1 MACDESCFDAELHL
15 QGRAAPEFHPVSSC
29 RPGQA
34 EAAWRLVRPRGA
46 GDFTAGRLQAMCQ
59 GLPAPLAAF
68 EPREPLQPPQLRVQ
82 WMGATGWGAVAAEA
96 LLPGGFV
103 CFYAG
108 ELLADA
114 EAEARC
120 TAPGRDAYLFNL
132 TTAKQCRKLGAE
144 VVSTGDEDNPVYV
157 IDAYVKGNV
166 GRFLNHACGPSFEA
180 NVSPI
185 YLFGPEDVVDARLPR
200 VAFFA
205 NRSIA
210 PGEELRYDYGMPP
223 EAVLSP
229 SGGVRHQ
236 SCLCESR
243 ACRGRIY

>member
-1 MACDESCFDAELHL
+1 MADPWPVM
-15 QGRAAPEFHPVSSC
+15 RAALTPSCICRVVQHQSSTRSAPV
-29 RPGQA
+29 G
-34 EAAWRLVRPRGA
+34 RG
-46 GDFTAGRLQAMCQ
+46 RQK
-59 GLPAPLAAF
+59 
-68 EPREPLQPPQLRVQ
+68 
-82 WMGATGWGAVAAEA
+82 
-96 LLPGGFV
+96 LPGGS
-103 CFYAG
+103 CGPAG
-108 ELLADA
+108 HPQTLRREGCRPCAKASLRPWQPSSPESHCNHHSCGCSGWAPLGGAPLPRRRFFPA
-114 EAEARC
+114 ASCASTQAEARC